1 MFDIGFPELLIVALV
16 LLLVV
21 GPERL
26 PEVLRTV
33 GRVVGSARR
42 SFDTLKAELEREVG
56 ADDLRRELHNARI
69 MEDAKRLQE
78 DLKGA
83 EQSFKALEQT
93 TKAELTAAEDAL
105 RAPPTVDPS
114 SNEGEAEGEA
124 NAKAEAP
131 KAEAEVYDWPTATR
145 RKSGELV
152 RSPRNIVDTGTLL
165 RSQSAPRV
173 QENRLTITWGAPYS
187 GEVLRGGFLVGTLRD
202 AYIAPGRDWITPV
215 LRAEEPM
222 RFFVQEWRKI
232 GGA

>member
-56 ADDLRRELHNARI
+56 ADELRRELHNARI
-69 MEDAKRLQE
+69 MEDAKRLEE

-83 EQSFKALEQT
+83 EQSFKALRQS

-105 RAPPTVDPS
+105 RAPSAQAPAS
-114 SNEGEAEGEA
+114 AEGEAEAEGEGEGEGEE
-124 NAKAEAP
+124 NAVVEAP
-131 KAEAEVYDWPTATR
+131 KAGPAPQ
-145 RKSGELV
+145 GELAF
-152 RSPRNIVDTGTLL
+152 PNEGHD
-165 RSQSAPRV
+165 P
-173 QENRLTITWGAPYS
+173 
-187 GEVLRGGFLVGTLRD
+187 GGK
-202 AYIAPGRDWITPV
+202 A
-215 LRAEEPM
+215 
-222 RFFVQEWRKI
+222 
-232 GGA
+232 

>member
-33 GRVVGSARR
+33 GRVAGSARR

-69 MEDAKRLQE
+69 VEDAKRLEE

-83 EQSFKALEQT
+83 EQSLKTLGQT

-105 RAPPTVDPS
+105 RPPPAVEPPS
-114 SNEGEAEGEA
+114 AEGEGES
-124 NAKAEAP
+124 EAD
-131 KAEAEVYDWPTATR
+131 AEAEASQQPPQD
-145 RKSGELV
+145 ELAL
-152 RSPRNIVDTGTLL
+152 PRETHDTGGK
-165 RSQSAPRV
+165 A
-173 QENRLTITWGAPYS
+173 
-187 GEVLRGGFLVGTLRD
+187 
-202 AYIAPGRDWITPV
+202 
-215 LRAEEPM
+215 
-222 RFFVQEWRKI
+222 
-232 GGA
+232 

>member
-83 EQSFKALEQT
+83 EQSFKALGQS
-93 TKAELTAAEDAL
+93 TKAELAAAEDAL
-105 RAPPTVDPS
+105 RTSPTVEAPAEVEPS
-114 SNEGEAEGEA
+114 SIEGEAEGEA
-124 NAKAEAP
+124 KAKAEAP
-131 KAEAEVYDWPTATR
+131 EAETPAVTPAPQ
-145 RKSGELV
+145 GELAF
-152 RSPRNIVDTGTLL
+152 NEEAQD
-165 RSQSAPRV
+165 
-173 QENRLTITWGAPYS
+173 S
-187 GEVLRGGFLVGTLRD
+187 GGK
-202 AYIAPGRDWITPV
+202 A
-215 LRAEEPM
+215 
-222 RFFVQEWRKI
+222 
-232 GGA
+232 

>member
-78 DLKGA
+78 DLKDA

-105 RAPPTVDPS
+105 RAPPTGDPS

-124 NAKAEAP
+124 NAKAEAL
-131 KAEAEVYDWPTATR
+131 KAEAPKVTQAPQSELAFPGEAQD
-145 RKSGELV
+145 SG
-152 RSPRNIVDTGTLL
+152 GK
-165 RSQSAPRV
+165 A
-173 QENRLTITWGAPYS
+173 
-187 GEVLRGGFLVGTLRD
+187 
-202 AYIAPGRDWITPV
+202 
-215 LRAEEPM
+215 
-222 RFFVQEWRKI
+222 
-232 GGA
+232 

>member
-56 ADDLRRELHNARI
+56 ADELRRELHNARI
-69 MEDAKRLQE
+69 MEDAKRLEE

-83 EQSFKALEQT
+83 EQSFKALGQS

-105 RAPPTVDPS
+105 RAPSAQAPAS
-114 SNEGEAEGEA
+114 AEGEAEAEAEGEGEGEE
-124 NAKAEAP
+124 NAVVEAP
-131 KAEAEVYDWPTATR
+131 KAGPAPQ
-145 RKSGELV
+145 GELAF
-152 RSPRNIVDTGTLL
+152 PNEGHD
-165 RSQSAPRV
+165 P
-173 QENRLTITWGAPYS
+173 
-187 GEVLRGGFLVGTLRD
+187 GGK
-202 AYIAPGRDWITPV
+202 A
-215 LRAEEPM
+215 
-222 RFFVQEWRKI
+222 
-232 GGA
+232 

>member
-69 MEDAKRLQE
+69 MEDAKRLEE

-83 EQSFKALEQT
+83 EQSFKALGQT

-105 RAPPTVDPS
+105 RAPPAVEASPAVEAPS
-114 SNEGEAEGEA
+114 TEGEADTTP
-124 NAKAEAP
+124 EAP
-131 KAEAEVYDWPTATR
+131 KPEALKPAPAPQ
-145 RKSGELV
+145 GELAFP
-152 RSPRNIVDTGTLL
+152 SEGQDTGGKA
-165 RSQSAPRV
+165 RKK
-173 QENRLTITWGAPYS
+173 TITPWTKKPSPCWLTWRSFAAACYAPYS
-187 GEVLRGGFLVGTLRD
+187 RCS
-202 AYIAPGRDWITPV
+202 
-215 LRAEEPM
+215 
-222 RFFVQEWRKI
+222 
-232 GGA
+232 

>member
-33 GRVVGSARR
+33 GRVAGSARR

-69 MEDAKRLQE
+69 MEDAKRLEE

-83 EQSFKALEQT
+83 EQSLKTLGQT

-105 RAPPTVDPS
+105 RTPPAVEPPS
-114 SNEGEAEGEA
+114 TEGEGES
-124 NAKAEAP
+124 EAD
-131 KAEAEVYDWPTATR
+131 AEAEAAQQPPQD
-145 RKSGELV
+145 ELAL
-152 RSPRNIVDTGTLL
+152 PRETHDTGGK
-165 RSQSAPRV
+165 A
-173 QENRLTITWGAPYS
+173 
-187 GEVLRGGFLVGTLRD
+187 
-202 AYIAPGRDWITPV
+202 
-215 LRAEEPM
+215 
-222 RFFVQEWRKI
+222 
-232 GGA
+232 

>member
-56 ADDLRRELHNARI
+56 ADELRRELHNARI
-69 MEDAKRLQE
+69 MEDAKRLEE

-83 EQSFKALEQT
+83 EQSFKALGQS

-105 RAPPTVDPS
+105 RAPSAQAPAS
-114 SNEGEAEGEA
+114 AEGEAEAEGEGEGEE
-124 NAKAEAP
+124 NAVVEAP
-131 KAEAEVYDWPTATR
+131 KAGPAPQ
-145 RKSGELV
+145 GELAF
-152 RSPRNIVDTGTLL
+152 PNEGHD
-165 RSQSAPRV
+165 P
-173 QENRLTITWGAPYS
+173 
-187 GEVLRGGFLVGTLRD
+187 GGK
-202 AYIAPGRDWITPV
+202 A
-215 LRAEEPM
+215 
-222 RFFVQEWRKI
+222 
-232 GGA
+232 

>member
-56 ADDLRRELHNARI
+56 ADELRRELHNARI
-69 MEDAKRLQE
+69 MEDAKRLEE

-83 EQSFKALEQT
+83 EQSFKALGQS

-105 RAPPTVDPS
+105 RAPSAQAPAS
-114 SNEGEAEGEA
+114 AEGEAEAEAEAEGEGEGEE
-124 NAKAEAP
+124 NAVVEAP
-131 KAEAEVYDWPTATR
+131 KAGPAPQ
-145 RKSGELV
+145 GELAF
-152 RSPRNIVDTGTLL
+152 PNEGHD
-165 RSQSAPRV
+165 P
-173 QENRLTITWGAPYS
+173 
-187 GEVLRGGFLVGTLRD
+187 GGK
-202 AYIAPGRDWITPV
+202 A
-215 LRAEEPM
+215 
-222 RFFVQEWRKI
+222 
-232 GGA
+232 

>member
-69 MEDAKRLQE
+69 MEDAKRLEE

-83 EQSFKALEQT
+83 EQSFKALGQS

-105 RAPPTVDPS
+105 RAPPAVEAPS
-114 SNEGEAEGEA
+114 TEGEADTTQ
-124 NAKAEAP
+124 EAP
-131 KAEAEVYDWPTATR
+131 KPEALKPAPAPQ
-145 RKSGELV
+145 GELAFP
-152 RSPRNIVDTGTLL
+152 SEGQDTGGK
-165 RSQSAPRV
+165 A
-173 QENRLTITWGAPYS
+173 
-187 GEVLRGGFLVGTLRD
+187 
-202 AYIAPGRDWITPV
+202 
-215 LRAEEPM
+215 
-222 RFFVQEWRKI
+222 
-232 GGA
+232 

>member
-56 ADDLRRELHNARI
+56 ADELRRELHNARI
-69 MEDAKRLQE
+69 MEDAKRLEE

-83 EQSFKALEQT
+83 EQSFKALGQS

-105 RAPPTVDPS
+105 RAPSAQAPAS
-114 SNEGEAEGEA
+114 AEGEAEAEGEGEGEGEGEE
-124 NAKAEAP
+124 NAVVEAP
-131 KAEAEVYDWPTATR
+131 KAGPAPQ
-145 RKSGELV
+145 GELAF
-152 RSPRNIVDTGTLL
+152 PNEGHD
-165 RSQSAPRV
+165 P
-173 QENRLTITWGAPYS
+173 
-187 GEVLRGGFLVGTLRD
+187 GGK
-202 AYIAPGRDWITPV
+202 A
-215 LRAEEPM
+215 
-222 RFFVQEWRKI
+222 
-232 GGA
+232 

>member
-83 EQSFKALEQT
+83 EQSFKALGQS
-93 TKAELTAAEDAL
+93 TKAELAAAEDAL
-105 RAPPTVDPS
+105 RTPPTVEAPAEVEAPS
-114 SNEGEAEGEA
+114 TEAEADTTSEV
-124 NAKAEAP
+124 P
-131 KAEAEVYDWPTATR
+131 KAEALKPTPAPQ
-145 RKSGELV
+145 GELAF
-152 RSPRNIVDTGTLL
+152 PGEAQD
-165 RSQSAPRV
+165 
-173 QENRLTITWGAPYS
+173 S
-187 GEVLRGGFLVGTLRD
+187 GGK
-202 AYIAPGRDWITPV
+202 A
-215 LRAEEPM
+215 
-222 RFFVQEWRKI
+222 
-232 GGA
+232 

>member
-56 ADDLRRELHNARI
+56 ADALRRELHNARI

-131 KAEAEVYDWPTATR
+131 KVTPAPQ
-145 RKSGELV
+145 GELAF
-152 RSPRNIVDTGTLL
+152 PGEAQD
-165 RSQSAPRV
+165 
-173 QENRLTITWGAPYS
+173 S
-187 GEVLRGGFLVGTLRD
+187 GGK
-202 AYIAPGRDWITPV
+202 A
-215 LRAEEPM
+215 
-222 RFFVQEWRKI
+222 
-232 GGA
+232 

>member
-69 MEDAKRLQE
+69 MEDAKRLEE

-83 EQSFKALEQT
+83 EQSFKALGQN

-114 SNEGEAEGEA
+114 STEAEAEGEA
-124 NAKAEAP
+124 HGKAEAP
-131 KAEAEVYDWPTATR
+131 KAAPAPQ
-145 RKSGELV
+145 GELAF
-152 RSPRNIVDTGTLL
+152 PGEAAD
-165 RSQSAPRV
+165 
-173 QENRLTITWGAPYS
+173 S
-187 GEVLRGGFLVGTLRD
+187 GGK
-202 AYIAPGRDWITPV
+202 A
-215 LRAEEPM
+215 
-222 RFFVQEWRKI
+222 
-232 GGA
+232 

>member
-1 MFDIGFPELLIVALV
+1 M

-83 EQSFKALEQT
+83 EQSFKALGQS
-93 TKAELTAAEDAL
+93 TKAELAAAEDAL
-105 RAPPTVDPS
+105 RTPNTVEPS
-114 SNEGEAEGEA
+114 AIEGEAEGEA
-124 NAKAEAP
+124 KAKAEAEAP
-131 KAEAEVYDWPTATR
+131 KVMPAPQGKLAFPGEAQD
-145 RKSGELV
+145 SG
-152 RSPRNIVDTGTLL
+152 GK
-165 RSQSAPRV
+165 A
-173 QENRLTITWGAPYS
+173 
-187 GEVLRGGFLVGTLRD
+187 
-202 AYIAPGRDWITPV
+202 
-215 LRAEEPM
+215 
-222 RFFVQEWRKI
+222 
-232 GGA
+232 

>member
-83 EQSFKALEQT
+83 EQSFKALGQS
-93 TKAELTAAEDAL
+93 TKAELAAAEDAL
-105 RAPPTVDPS
+105 RTPPTVEATAEVEAPS
-114 SNEGEAEGEA
+114 TEAEADTTSEV
-124 NAKAEAP
+124 P
-131 KAEAEVYDWPTATR
+131 KAEALKPTPAPQ
-145 RKSGELV
+145 GELAF
-152 RSPRNIVDTGTLL
+152 PGEAQD
-165 RSQSAPRV
+165 
-173 QENRLTITWGAPYS
+173 S
-187 GEVLRGGFLVGTLRD
+187 GGK
-202 AYIAPGRDWITPV
+202 A
-215 LRAEEPM
+215 
-222 RFFVQEWRKI
+222 
-232 GGA
+232 

>member
-33 GRVVGSARR
+33 GRMVGSARR
-42 SFDTLKAELEREVG
+42 SFDTLKTELEREVG

-83 EQSFKALEQT
+83 EQSFKALEQS

-105 RAPPTVDPS
+105 RTPPTVEPS
-114 SNEGEAEGEA
+114 AIEGEAEGEA
-124 NAKAEAP
+124 RAKAEAP
-131 KAEAEVYDWPTATR
+131 KVMPAPQ
-145 RKSGELV
+145 GELAF
-152 RSPRNIVDTGTLL
+152 PREAQD
-165 RSQSAPRV
+165 
-173 QENRLTITWGAPYS
+173 S
-187 GEVLRGGFLVGTLRD
+187 GGK
-202 AYIAPGRDWITPV
+202 A
-215 LRAEEPM
+215 
-222 RFFVQEWRKI
+222 
-232 GGA
+232 

>member
-33 GRVVGSARR
+33 GRMVGSARR

-83 EQSFKALEQT
+83 EQSFKALEQS
-93 TKAELTAAEDAL
+93 TKAELAAAEDAL
-105 RAPPTVDPS
+105 RTPPTAEAPAEVEPS
-114 SNEGEAEGEA
+114 SIEGEAEGEA
-124 NAKAEAP
+124 KAKAEAP
-131 KAEAEVYDWPTATR
+131 KVTPAPQ
-145 RKSGELV
+145 GELAF
-152 RSPRNIVDTGTLL
+152 PGEAQD
-165 RSQSAPRV
+165 
-173 QENRLTITWGAPYS
+173 S
-187 GEVLRGGFLVGTLRD
+187 GGK
-202 AYIAPGRDWITPV
+202 A
-215 LRAEEPM
+215 
-222 RFFVQEWRKI
+222 
-232 GGA
+232 

>member
-42 SFDTLKAELEREVG
+42 SFDTLKTELEREVG

-69 MEDAKRLQE
+69 MEDAKRLEE

-83 EQSFKALEQT
+83 EQSFKALGQS

-105 RAPPTVDPS
+105 RASPAVEAPS
-114 SNEGEAEGEA
+114 TEAEGEA
-124 NAKAEAP
+124 DTKPEVPTPEAP
-131 KAEAEVYDWPTATR
+131 KPEALKATPAPQ
-145 RKSGELV
+145 GELAFP
-152 RSPRNIVDTGTLL
+152 SEGQDTGGK
-165 RSQSAPRV
+165 A
-173 QENRLTITWGAPYS
+173 
-187 GEVLRGGFLVGTLRD
+187 
-202 AYIAPGRDWITPV
+202 
-215 LRAEEPM
+215 
-222 RFFVQEWRKI
+222 
-232 GGA
+232 

>member
-69 MEDAKRLQE
+69 MEDAKRLEE

-83 EQSFKALEQT
+83 EQSFKALGQS

-105 RAPPTVDPS
+105 RAPPAVEASPAVEAPS
-114 SNEGEAEGEA
+114 TEGEADTTP
-124 NAKAEAP
+124 EAP
-131 KAEAEVYDWPTATR
+131 KPEALKPAPAPQ
-145 RKSGELV
+145 GELAFP
-152 RSPRNIVDTGTLL
+152 SEGQDTGGK
-165 RSQSAPRV
+165 A
-173 QENRLTITWGAPYS
+173 
-187 GEVLRGGFLVGTLRD
+187 
-202 AYIAPGRDWITPV
+202 
-215 LRAEEPM
+215 
-222 RFFVQEWRKI
+222 
-232 GGA
+232 

>member
-83 EQSFKALEQT
+83 EQSFKALGQS
-93 TKAELTAAEDAL
+93 TKAELAAAEDAL
-105 RAPPTVDPS
+105 RTSPTVEPS
-114 SNEGEAEGEA
+114 SFEGEAEGEA
-124 NAKAEAP
+124 KAKAEAP
-131 KAEAEVYDWPTATR
+131 EAEAPAVTPAPQ
-145 RKSGELV
+145 GELAF
-152 RSPRNIVDTGTLL
+152 PEAQD
-165 RSQSAPRV
+165 
-173 QENRLTITWGAPYS
+173 S
-187 GEVLRGGFLVGTLRD
+187 GGK
-202 AYIAPGRDWITPV
+202 A
-215 LRAEEPM
+215 
-222 RFFVQEWRKI
+222 
-232 GGA
+232 

>member
-56 ADDLRRELHNARI
+56 ADELRRELHNARI
-69 MEDAKRLQE
+69 MEDAKRLEE

-83 EQSFKALEQT
+83 EQSFKALGQS

-105 RAPPTVDPS
+105 RAPTAQAPAS
-114 SNEGEAEGEA
+114 AEGEAEAEAEAEGEGEGEGEGEE
-124 NAKAEAP
+124 NAEVEAP
-131 KAEAEVYDWPTATR
+131 KAGPAPQ
-145 RKSGELV
+145 GELAF
-152 RSPRNIVDTGTLL
+152 PNEGHD
-165 RSQSAPRV
+165 P
-173 QENRLTITWGAPYS
+173 
-187 GEVLRGGFLVGTLRD
+187 GGK
-202 AYIAPGRDWITPV
+202 A
-215 LRAEEPM
+215 
-222 RFFVQEWRKI
+222 
-232 GGA
+232 